1 MLWWTS
7 CFSWGWAWAFRGRGG
22 VGSGRHHEL
31 RRVVDHLVLAHDFG
45 YLGVNVS
52 TAGSSVLRLTQT
64 GAAIGD
70 GVQIAAG
77 TVLRPGNAV
86 YSLIQVVTGPESGRT

>member
-1 MLWWTS
+1 
-7 CFSWGWAWAFRGRGG
+7 
-22 VGSGRHHEL
+22 
-31 RRVVDHLVLAHDFG
+31 VDHLVLAHDFG
-45 YLGVNVS
+45 YLGVNLS

-77 TVLRPGNAV
+77 TVLGPGNAV